1 MKKMTRKIMRKVDNE
16 SENDQ
21 NDTKVVHTDDSDE
34 KLRIVTSAK
43 ILKMKKMILN

>member
-1 MKKMTRKIMRKVDNE
+1 MRKVDNE

-21 NDTKVVHTDDSDE
+21 NDTKVVHTDE